1 MDTKKMSYGLGV
13 LVGKN
18 LASQVISSDISL
30 EDLNKG
36 VNDALQGAELDMP
49 LEEANR
55 LAQTYLQGIAER
67 AAGKAKEDGL
77 RFLEENAKRDGVVV
91 RNSGLQYEILTEGTG
106 KMPKLT
112 DEVTVH
118 YEGRLLNGKIFDSS
132 YKRNQPA
139 TFRPNQLIRG
149 WQEALSIM
157 PAGSKWRLYIPSDIG
172 YGARGAG
179 ADIPPHAT
187 LVFDLELISV
197 K

>member
-1 MDTKKMSYGLGV
+1 MSYGLGV

-18 LASQVISSDISL
+18 LASQVITSDMSL

-36 VNDALQGAELDMP
+36 INDALKGAELDMP

-67 AAGKAKEDGL
+67 AAGQAQEDGL

-106 KMPKLT
+106 KTPKLT

-157 PAGSKWRLYIPSDIG
+157 PSGSKWRLYIPSDIG